1 MKTSSN
7 LKSKIWTPPRSILQP
22 KPLAVDAHV
31 GVAEDEAAVAKP
43 QEKAKIAQS
52 VPPVVLLAAEEVAGV
67 DDRKRDQGVQKVHEV
82 QAATILLSWNDQTTN
97 ALLAAGEINVMI
109 REVIPIPMTA
119 S

>member
-7 LKSKIWTPPRSILQP
+7 LKSKIWTPPRSILPP

-31 GVAEDEAAVAKP
+31 GVAEDEAAVA
-43 QEKAKIAQS
+43 EMAKIAQN
-52 VPPVVLLAAEEVAGV
+52 VPTVVLLAAEEVAGV